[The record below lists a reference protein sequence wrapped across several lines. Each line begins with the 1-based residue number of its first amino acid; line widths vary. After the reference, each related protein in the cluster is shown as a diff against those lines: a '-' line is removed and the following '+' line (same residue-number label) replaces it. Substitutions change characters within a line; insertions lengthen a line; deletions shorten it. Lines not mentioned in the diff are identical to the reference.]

1 MNGENIKGKF
11 PKGIV
16 VSEMKFDVVI
26 IGGGPAGM
34 VTAATAKKFYPNKS
48 VAIIKKEKVSMVP
61 CGIPYI
67 FATLGSVEADIM
79 STKPVED
86 LGVQF
91 IISEVVDVDKNR
103 KIVKTSDGEE
113 IEYEKLVL
121 ATGSQ
126 PIFLNIEG
134 SNLEGVYVVSK
145 SFEYLKKLYNAV
157 KEAENIV
164 IVGGGF
170 IGVEV
175 GDEIRKLGKNVA
187 IVEMM
192 DHLLPAAFDK
202 EFGETVK
209 KELEANGVKI
219 YVNSTVKK
227 ILGKDRVEG
236 VELANGNKIEAD
248 LVIFSVGYRPNSEL
262 AKKAGIR
269 LGTSGGIWVDE
280 YMRTSEPDIFAV
292 GDCVEHKDFF
302 TRKPTKLMLASTACF
317 EARIAGANLF
327 NLGVIRKNKGD
338 IGIFSTYAGN
348 LAIAAAGITE
358 EAAIKEGFEIVVG
371 RAKGFDRHPAKI
383 PDASSIEIKL
393 VFSKDGVI
401 LGGQVIGG
409 KSVGEI
415 INIIGL
421 AIQKGLT
428 AAELCLMQIGT
439 HPLLTSPPTAYPIIA
454 AAEDAWRKIS
464 K

>member
-1 MNGENIKGKF
+1 
-11 PKGIV
+11 
-16 VSEMKFDVVI
+16 MKYDAVI

-34 VTAATAKKFYPNKS
+34 VTAATVKKFYPEKS
-48 VAIIKKEKVSMVP
+48 VVIVKKEEVSMIP

-67 FATLGSVEADIM
+67 LATLGSVEADIM
-79 STKPVED
+79 PTKSVEN

-91 IISEVVDVDKNR
+91 IIDEVVDVDKNR
-103 KIVKTSDGEE
+103 KIVKVSSGEE
-113 IEYEKLVL
+113 IEYEKLVF

-145 SFEYLKKLYNAV
+145 SFEYLKKLYDVV

-175 GDEIRKLGKNVA
+175 SDELRKLGKNVT

-192 DHLLPAAFDK
+192 DHLLPTAFDK
-202 EFGETVK
+202 EFGEIVK
-209 KELEANGVKI
+209 KELEANGIKI
-219 YVNSTVKK
+219 YLNSTVKK
-227 ILGKDRVEG
+227 ILGKNRVEG
-236 VELANGNKIEAD
+236 VELADGGKIEAD
-248 LVIFSVGYRPNSEL
+248 LVIFSVGYKPNSEL

-269 LGTSGGIWVDE
+269 VGTSGGIWVDE

-302 TRKPTKLMLASTACF
+302 TRKPTKLMLASAACF
-317 EARIAGANLF
+317 EARIAGTNLF

-338 IGIFSTYAGN
+338 IGIFSTHAGN
-348 LAIAAAGITE
+348 ITLAAAGITE
-358 EAAIKEGFEIVVG
+358 EVAIKEGFEIVVG
-371 RAKGFDRHPAKI
+371 RAKGFDRHPSKI
-383 PDASSIEIKL
+383 PDASSIEVKL
-393 VFSKDGVI
+393 IFSKDGVI
-401 LGGQVIGG
+401 IGGQIIGG
-409 KSVGEI
+409 KSVGEM
-415 INIIGL
+415 INIVGL
-421 AIQKGLT
+421 AIQEGLT
-428 AAELCLMQIGT
+428 VAELCLMQIGT

>member
-1 MNGENIKGKF
+1 
-11 PKGIV
+11 
-16 VSEMKFDVVI
+16 MKYDAVI

-34 VTAATAKKFYPNKS
+34 VTAATVKKFYPEKS
-48 VAIIKKEKVSMVP
+48 VVIVKKEEVSMIP

-79 STKPVED
+79 PTKSVEN

-91 IISEVVDVDKNR
+91 IIDEVVDVDKNR
-103 KIVKTSDGEE
+103 KIVKVSSGEE
-113 IEYEKLVL
+113 IEYEKLVF

-145 SFEYLKKLYNAV
+145 SFEYLKKLYDAV

-175 GDEIRKLGKNVA
+175 SDELRKLGKNVT

-192 DHLLPAAFDK
+192 DHLLPTAFDK
-202 EFGETVK
+202 EFGEIVK
-209 KELEANGVKI
+209 KELEANGIKI
-219 YVNSTVKK
+219 YLNSTVKK
-227 ILGKDRVEG
+227 ILGKNRVEG
-236 VELANGNKIEAD
+236 VELADGGKIEAD
-248 LVIFSVGYRPNSEL
+248 LVIFSVGYKPNSEL

-269 LGTSGGIWVDE
+269 VGTSGGIWVDE

-302 TRKPTKLMLASTACF
+302 TRKPTKLMLASAACF
-317 EARIAGANLF
+317 EARIAGTNLF

-338 IGIFSTYAGN
+338 IGIFSTHAGN
-348 LAIAAAGITE
+348 ITLAAAGITE
-358 EAAIKEGFEIVVG
+358 EVAIKEGFEIVVG
-371 RAKGFDRHPAKI
+371 RAKGFDRHPSKI
-383 PDASSIEIKL
+383 PDASSIEVKL
-393 VFSKDGVI
+393 IFSKDGVI
-401 LGGQVIGG
+401 IGGQIIGG
-409 KSVGEI
+409 KSVGEM
-415 INIIGL
+415 INIVGL
-421 AIQKGLT
+421 AIQEGLT
-428 AAELCLMQIGT
+428 VAELCLMQIGT
-439 HPLLTSPPTAYPIIA
+439 HPLLTSPPTAYPIIV
-454 AAEDAWRKIS
+454 AAEDAWRKMS

>member
-1 MNGENIKGKF
+1 
-11 PKGIV
+11 
-16 VSEMKFDVVI
+16 MKYDAVI

-34 VTAATAKKFYPNKS
+34 VTAATVKKFYPEKS
-48 VAIIKKEKVSMVP
+48 VVIVKKEEVSMIP

-67 FATLGSVEADIM
+67 LATLGSVEADIM
-79 STKPVED
+79 PTKSVEN

-91 IISEVVDVDKNR
+91 IIDEVVDVDKNR
-103 KIVKTSDGEE
+103 KIVKVSSGEE
-113 IEYEKLVL
+113 IEYEKLVF

-145 SFEYLKKLYNAV
+145 SFEYLKKLYDAV

-175 GDEIRKLGKNVA
+175 SDELRKLGKNVT

-192 DHLLPAAFDK
+192 DHLLPTAFDK
-202 EFGETVK
+202 EFGEIVK
-209 KELEANGVKI
+209 KELEANGIKI
-219 YVNSTVKK
+219 YLNSTVKK
-227 ILGKDRVEG
+227 ILGKNRVEG
-236 VELANGNKIEAD
+236 VELADGGKIEAD
-248 LVIFSVGYRPNSEL
+248 LVIFSVGYKPNSEL

-269 LGTSGGIWVDE
+269 VGTSGGIWVDE

-302 TRKPTKLMLASTACF
+302 TRKPTKLMLASAACF
-317 EARIAGANLF
+317 EARIAGTNLF

-338 IGIFSTYAGN
+338 IGIFSTHAGN
-348 LAIAAAGITE
+348 ITLAAAGITE
-358 EAAIKEGFEIVVG
+358 EVAIKEGFEIVVG
-371 RAKGFDRHPAKI
+371 RAKGFDRHPSKI
-383 PDASSIEIKL
+383 PDASSIEVKL
-393 VFSKDGVI
+393 IFSKDGVI
-401 LGGQVIGG
+401 IGGQIIGG
-409 KSVGEI
+409 KSVGEM
-415 INIIGL
+415 INIVGL
-421 AIQKGLT
+421 AIQEGLT
-428 AAELCLMQIGT
+428 VAELCLMQIGT

-454 AAEDAWRKIS
+454 AAEDAWRKMS